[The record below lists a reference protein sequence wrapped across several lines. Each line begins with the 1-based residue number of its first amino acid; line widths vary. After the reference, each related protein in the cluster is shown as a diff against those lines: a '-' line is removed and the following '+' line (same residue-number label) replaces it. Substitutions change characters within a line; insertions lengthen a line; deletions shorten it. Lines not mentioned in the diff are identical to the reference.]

1 MNYEEIEKGDIM
13 KVTKKEF
20 ISLYPKMRL
29 AGVIDRE
36 LPEVLAM
43 IDNAPIAT
51 IENTKETTRHSIDNY
66 HDIVTTTIHKYS
78 NKHNTFYI
86 VYTVLDNSKN
96 SDVSWNETTYH
107 CTIYVVL

>member
-1 MNYEEIEKGDIM
+1 M

-51 IENTKETTRHSIDNY
+51 IENTKETSRYDIDNY
-66 HDIVTTTIHKYS
+66 HDIKTVTIYKHS

-107 CTIYVVL
+107 CTIYVIL

>member
-1 MNYEEIEKGDIM
+1 M

-29 AGVIDRE
+29 AGGIYRE
-36 LPEVLAM
+36 LSEVLAM
-43 IDNAPIAT
+43 IDNAPAAT
-51 IENTKETTRHSIDNY
+51 LENTKETSRYDINNY
-66 HDIVTTTIHKYS
+66 HDITTVTIHKYS

>member
-29 AGVIDRE
+29 ADVIDRE
-36 LPEVLAM
+36 LPKVLNI
-43 IDNAPIAT
+43 IDAAHAT
-51 IENTKETTRHSIDNY
+51 TLENTRATTQYDIDNY

-107 CTIYVVL
+107 CTIYVIL